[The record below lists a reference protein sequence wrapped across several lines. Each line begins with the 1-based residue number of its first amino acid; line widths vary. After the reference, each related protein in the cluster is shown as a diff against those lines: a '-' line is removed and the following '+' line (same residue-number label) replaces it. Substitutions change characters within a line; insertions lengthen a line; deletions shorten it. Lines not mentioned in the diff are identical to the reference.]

1 MTAATEMSAPCA
13 TLDSGNTQEE
23 VTMADSSRTTSGT
36 DVPQFRYD
44 AKMAG
49 EIEKKWQGIWARD
62 GVFNADNPTG
72 DLAGTRA

>member
-1 MTAATEMSAPCA
+1 MTAATEMSVPYA

-23 VTMADSSRTTSGT
+23 VTMDDSSRTTSGT

-49 EIEKKWQGIWARD
+49 EI
-62 GVFNADNPTG
+62 
-72 DLAGTRA
+72 